1 MKKTHSNS
9 VILLIIAAVTFCSPL
24 FGQYTNRDS
33 WQQPERI
40 MDAVGI
46 VSGMTI
52 GEAGAGDGYL
62 TFYLSKRV
70 GPKGR
75 VYAND
80 INRNAL
86 RTIERRCER
95 ENIENI
101 TTIVGEVADPLFP
114 ENELDVV
121 IMLRAFHEFDRP
133 VEWIKNVIP
142 SMKEGAKMVIVD
154 LEPSKARYGW
164 NHFMTR
170 EQILA
175 IMEKTDFNLVRI
187 DEFLQQDNIYL
198 FELKEEVADERTP
211 QANF

>member
-9 VILLIIAAVTFCSPL
+9 VILLIITAMTLCSPL

-33 WQQPERI
+33 WQQPEKI

-46 VSGMTI
+46 VSGMTV
-52 GEAGAGDGYL
+52 GEAGAGNGYL

-70 GPKGR
+70 GPEGR

-86 RTIERRCER
+86 RTIERQCER

-133 VEWIKNVIP
+133 VEWMKNVIP
-142 SMKEGAKMVIVD
+142 SLKEGAKMVIVD
-154 LEPSKARYGW
+154 LEPSKAGRGW
-164 NHFMTR
+164 SHFMTR
-170 EQILA
+170 EEILST
-175 IMEKTDFNLVRI
+175 MKKTDFSLVRI
-187 DEFLQQDNIYL
+187 DEFLEQDNIYI
-198 FELKEEVADERTP
+198 FELKGEVAD
-211 QANF
+211 